1 MLKTPIIQGR
11 NFAFNKNGESH
22 CISNFKEYENTLKD
36 LKPVAIE
43 SLFKNGKSP
52 QEISN
57 GIKKIFEE
65 YNENAKNNEQKL
77 NVKLTRQNLQNS
89 TVQDFSY
96 PFKQDN
102 FTCVFI

>member
-36 LKPVAIE
+36 LKPVAIDT
-43 SLFKNGKSP
+43 LFKNGKTP

-57 GIKKIFEE
+57 GIKKIFPKITQF
-65 YNENAKNNEQKL
+65 NVIFNL
-77 NVKLTRQNLQNS
+77 NFKKKTKI
-89 TVQDFSY
+89 FSLL
-96 PFKQDN
+96 
-102 FTCVFI
+102 I